1 MHQPA
6 DQLVAVL
13 GDIVATRLKLRGV
26 LGVVTDGRMRDIVPC
41 DEICSDGKFTLWSKA
56 LSTVGTSMEAKA
68 WAVDVPVSVG
78 PVQVNPGDILFAD
91 EGERGAVV
99 IPKEKLKEVVNLL
112 EVQKKEDDGLLEDV
126 KKGMSMIDAI
136 KLHPKHYSVQPH

>member
-13 GDIVATRLKLRGV
+13 GDIVATRLKLRGI
-26 LGVVTDGRMRDIVPC
+26 LGAVTNGRTRDIVPC
-41 DEICSDGKFTLWSKA
+41 EELCSDGKFTLWAKA

-68 WAVDVPVSVG
+68 WAVDVPVKVG
-78 PVQVNPGDILFAD
+78 GVHLNPGDILFAD
-91 EGERGAVV
+91 EGERGCVV
-99 IPKEKLKEVVNLL
+99 IPKDKLKQVVELL